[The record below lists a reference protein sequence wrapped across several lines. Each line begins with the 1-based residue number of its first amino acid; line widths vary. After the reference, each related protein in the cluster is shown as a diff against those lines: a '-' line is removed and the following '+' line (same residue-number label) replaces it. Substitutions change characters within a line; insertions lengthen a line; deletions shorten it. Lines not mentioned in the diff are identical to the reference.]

1 MSLLNKPIYA
11 TGDLN
16 ITADIKNIDV
26 TNLDGIV
33 KANISKGK
41 INNDVVNKEFKQ
53 SINTSINIETNIN
66 ASLLGKKVEVKSE
79 DVEPIL
85 IETLGLIV
93 IEPIPFGTNVSI
105 SFEEFEMLRTP
116 AE

>member
-1 MSLLNKPIYA
+1 MELLA
-11 TGDLN
+11 
-16 ITADIKNIDV
+16 V
-26 TNLDGIV
+26 SR
-33 KANISKGK
+33 SKTK
-41 INNDVVNKEFKQ
+41 VDAFAMYYEEDSEVY
-53 SINTSINIETNIN
+53 
-66 ASLLGKKVEVKSE
+66 KVEVKSE